1 MSENITHTAV
11 TDDCARLALH
21 SPEICEAFKI
31 ALGERLEIA
40 RLGGVT
46 RSGAKFVVPLLER
59 IRQEWPSRQ
68 DSNGLVDKLAF
79 VLGWLC
85 HRAADLQM
93 KPVFREA
100 DAGCALSPTDCSVY
114 HDVYLFREV
123 YGSGQE
129 APYVPETL
137 EAGMASSAAARAVRV
152 DEIEGVLRALW
163 QRALIALHTFIPD
176 QEDIDGWLERLFKLR
191 QRFYVDLHRYA
202 EAFAVPDP
210 DKVRRFIVDTH
221 FYDLQDAVIRLARS
235 IQRGEPDGT
244 IDLDAAIRD
253 AASQSQYAQALRRG
267 PLYLQAAS
275 DFFEGRIDREALMDA
290 LERGKQGVS

>member
-11 TDDCARLALH
+11 TDDCARLALY
-21 SPEICEAFKI
+21 SPEICEPFKT

-46 RSGAKFVVPLLER
+46 RSGGKFVVPLLER
-59 IRQEWPSRQ
+59 LRQEWPVRQ
-68 DSNGLVDKLAF
+68 GSDGLVDKLAY

-93 KPVFREA
+93 KPIFHAA
-100 DAGCALSPTDCSVY
+100 DGACALDPTDCSIY
-114 HDVYLFREV
+114 HDVYLFRKV

-129 APYVPETL
+129 EPYVPETL
-137 EAGMASSAAARAVRV
+137 EVGMESSAAARALQVN
-152 DEIEGVLRALW
+152 EIEGALRAMW

-191 QRFYVDLHRYA
+191 QRFYVDLRRYA
-202 EAFAVPDP
+202 EAFADPDP

-221 FYDLQDAVIRLARS
+221 FYDRQDGLIRLARS
-235 IQRGEPDGT
+235 IQRGESDGT
-244 IDLDAAIRD
+244 IDLEAAVRD

-267 PLYLQAAS
+267 YVYLQAAS
-275 DFFEGRIDREALMDA
+275 GFFEGRIDRDALMDA